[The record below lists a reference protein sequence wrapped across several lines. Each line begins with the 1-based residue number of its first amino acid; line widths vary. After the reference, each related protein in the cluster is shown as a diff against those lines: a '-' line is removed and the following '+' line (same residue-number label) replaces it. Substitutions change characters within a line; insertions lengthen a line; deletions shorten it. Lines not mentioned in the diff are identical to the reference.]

1 MIYYFICVYDLKL
14 LEKVKVLM
22 QNEKPLISIGVSAY
36 NRADYLPYCLDSL
49 LGQSYPNC
57 EIIVIDDGSTDGTAE
72 LMREKYPQI
81 RYVRQPNGG
90 DASAKNHAAQLAQG
104 KYIVFN
110 DSDDVFLPD
119 AVERLYEAL
128 PQGEENACSYGT
140 YITIDTE
147 GKQLPTKR
155 KMAHHPS
162 GKITSD
168 LLEHIIV
175 NNCGTLIPLELFR
188 KQNGFDSTKKVSYDW
203 QFFLELSLESNF
215 YAVQEPVFLRRRH
228 SSNLSSASYGKLSVT
243 RGIFEDFISRH
254 PEIDEE
260 YHSVI
265 RRRRA
270 DFHSKLRREA
280 MREKMYDKARSH
292 ARGAFKNH
300 PSLKNLFRMIFGC

>member
-1 MIYYFICVYDLKL
+1 MENPERY
-14 LEKVKVLM
+14 
-22 QNEKPLISIGVSAY
+22 PLISIGVTAY
-36 NRADYLPYCLDSL
+36 NRADYLPFCLDSL
-49 LGQSYPNC
+49 ISQSYPNC
-57 EIIVIDDGSTDGTAE
+57 EIIVIDDGSTDGTEE
-72 LMREKYPQI
+72 LMREKYPDI
-81 RYVRQPNGG
+81 CYVKQENSG
-90 DASAKNHAAQLAQG
+90 DAAAKNHAARIAHG
-104 KYIVFN
+104 RYIVFN
-110 DSDDVFLPD
+110 DSDDVFLAD
-119 AVERLYEAL
+119 AVARLYDAL
-128 PQGEENACSYGT
+128 PEDDKNAVSYGA
-140 YITIDTE
+140 YQTIDAA
-147 GKQLPTKR
+147 GVPQPTKR

-280 MREKMYDKARSH
+280 MREKMYDKAKSH

>member
-14 LEKVKVLM
+14 LEKVKALM

-128 PQGEENACSYGT
+128 PDGEENACSYGT
-140 YITIDTE
+140 YISIDTE
-147 GKQLPTKR
+147 GKQLQTKR
-155 KMAHHPS
+155 KMAHNPS
-162 GKITSD
+162 GNITGD
-168 LLEHIIV
+168 LLKHIVV
-175 NNCGTLIPLELFR
+175 NNCGTLVPLELFR
-188 KQNGFDSTKKVSYDW
+188 QKGGFDSSKRVSYDW
-203 QFFLELSLESNF
+203 GFFLDLSLECSF
-215 YAVQEPVFLRRRH
+215 YAVSEPVFLRRRH
-228 SSNLSSASYGKLSVT
+228 GGNLSSASYSKLSVT
-243 RGIFEDFISRH
+243 WGIFEEFVAAH
-254 PEIDEE
+254 PELEE
-260 YHSVI
+260 KYSDII

-280 MREKMYDKARSH
+280 AREKLSDKAKYH
-292 ARGAFKNH
+292 AREAFKNH
-300 PSLKNLFRMIFGC
+300 HTLKNFFRMIF